1 MVDSRYK
8 MYFDFPE
15 VQLDCHGMRSYEVEE
30 VVDKFLDNTYLRG
43 KSSVEIIH
51 GIGNGV
57 LKEIIVA
64 YLKRSS
70 YVANFS
76 PSHRGSSIIVYLK

>member
-1 MVDSRYK
+1 MVGPRYK

-30 VVDKFLDNTYLRG
+30 VVDKFLDSTYLQG
-43 KSSVEIIH
+43 KSSAEIIH

-70 YVANFS
+70 YVDSFF
-76 PSHRGSSIIVYLK
+76 PSYHGSSVIVYLK